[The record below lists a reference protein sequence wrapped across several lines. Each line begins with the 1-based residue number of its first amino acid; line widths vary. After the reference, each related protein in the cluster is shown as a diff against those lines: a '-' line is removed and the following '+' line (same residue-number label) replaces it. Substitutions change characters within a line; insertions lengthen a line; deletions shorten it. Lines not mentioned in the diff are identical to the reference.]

1 MAAPR
6 SRHRARPPAA
16 RPTQAPRKHDAPG
29 KEVVARDAAT
39 FPVVAMG
46 ASAGGLDAFRIL
58 VSALPAKSGAAFI
71 LVQHLDPTHASM
83 MADILSTHTPMVVAE
98 AGQDMRIEPDHIY
111 VIPPGRYLAVRD
123 GAMHLSLPRT
133 RDAVRMSFDVLLQS
147 LAEALGERAVCV
159 ILSGTGTDGSAGAKA
174 IKQAGGLVI
183 AQDPDEAEYEGMPR
197 SAIATGAVDLV
208 LPLDRIPETL
218 GKYAG
223 HEYLKTGETSA
234 ATALGSDLATIL
246 DLLRK
251 KTPHDFALYKE
262 GTLGRRITR
271 RMALAGIEDVNRYL
285 EMLNKDPGELQR
297 LTDDLLINVTRF
309 FRDAKAFELLAQN
322 VIPDLVRAQPEGP
335 IRVWV
340 PGCSTGEEAY
350 SIAMLFLE
358 QIAAA
363 QRNIKLQIFATD
375 IDEDAIAFAREGL
388 YPQVIE
394 VDVAPALL
402 KRYFIQEDHAY
413 RVSRDLR
420 AAIVFSV
427 HDLLS
432 DAPFSR
438 LDLVSCRNVLI
449 YIRPEVQEKVL
460 SLFHFALRDGGIL
473 FLGTSETVGAANH
486 HFEPLF
492 KKQRIYRHLGRSWP
506 GEVELPRGPGRTA
519 AARPERPPPAPPRRA
534 NLADLAQRLLLET
547 FAPASVLVSRKHQG
561 LYYFGPIDRYLK
573 LPAGEATQDLLQSAR
588 EGLRPA
594 IRTALEKL
602 EHNPEE
608 AVAIAG
614 RMKRNGGAVAVTVG
628 ARPMKSEGPG
638 LVLLSFQDA
647 PKRER
652 PAKAAVEPPADT
664 SRLAQ
669 LEEELDATRKDLES
683 AVHDRETAEE
693 ELRAVNE
700 EAMSMN
706 EEYQTT
712 NEELETSK
720 EELQSLNEEL
730 TALNNQLQE
739 TLDQHKAVAND
750 LENILNSADVATLFL
765 DENLKIRFFTPAAKA
780 LFSVIAS
787 DIGRPLADLARHF
800 ANETLLAQARGVL
813 ASLIPVTR
821 EIEAENGR
829 WYNCRILPYRTKD
842 NRIEGVVI
850 TFVDVTVAKRAEEA
864 LAAAKAAAETANLGK
879 TRFLAAASHDLRQP
893 LQTLNL
899 LQNLLA
905 RKVRDKEALELVARG
920 AETVSA
926 MSGMLNTL
934 LDINQLEAGVV
945 RPDMTDFPI
954 NGLLERLKAEFA
966 YHTQAHGLE
975 WRVRPCR
982 GWVRSD
988 PRLLEQMLR
997 NLLSNA
1003 VKYTPRGGILLGCR
1017 RRGDKM
1023 HIEVW
1028 DTGLGIP
1035 KDQLRA
1041 IFQEFH
1047 QVDRSARETGRG
1059 RGLGLGLTIV
1069 QRLGDL
1075 LGHRVDV
1082 RSREG
1087 RGSVFSIEVPLA
1099 PATVAKAAQEP
1110 AEAAAEAPAHATGS
1124 ILIVEDDPGL
1134 REILDLLLREEGHR
1148 VAAVADGPAA
1158 IALVAHQDIRPDLLI
1173 VDHDLPNGM
1182 TGLELL
1188 SRMREMFGQGLLGL
1202 VLTGDISTETLS
1214 AIARQGNVSRGKPVS
1229 AADLTS
1235 LVRSLLAKPSSGAGS
1250 AAR

>member
-1 MAAPR
+1 MAARR
-6 SRHRARPPAA
+6 SRHWA
-16 RPTQAPRKHDAPG
+16 RPTQAPRKRDASG

-71 LVQHLDPTHASM
+71 LVQHLDPTHVSM
-83 MADILSTHTPMVVAE
+83 MAEILSGHTPMAVAE

-123 GAMHLSLPRT
+123 GEMHLSLPRT

-147 LAEALGERAVCV
+147 LAEELGERAVCV
-159 ILSGTGTDGSAGAKA
+159 VLSGTGTDGSVGAKA

-208 LPLDRIPETL
+208 LPLDRIPEAL
-218 GKYAG
+218 GKYAR
-223 HEYLKTGETSA
+223 HEYLKTDETSA
-234 ATALGSDLATIL
+234 ATALGSDLAKIL

-251 KTPHDFALYKE
+251 KTPHDFALYRE

-271 RMALAGIEDVNRYL
+271 RMALAGIEDANRYL
-285 EMLNKDPGELQR
+285 EMLNKDPGELRR
-297 LTDDLLINVTRF
+297 LADDLLINVTRF

-322 VIPDLVRAQPEGP
+322 VIPEILRAQPGGP
-335 IRVWV
+335 IRIWV

-363 QRNIKLQIFATD
+363 QRSIKLQVFATD

-394 VDVAPALL
+394 VDVAPTLL
-402 KRYFIQEDHAY
+402 KRYFTQEDHAY

-420 AAIVFSV
+420 AAIVFSI

-438 LDLVSCRNVLI
+438 LDLISCRNVLI

-473 FLGTSETVGAANH
+473 FLGSSETVGTANH

-519 AARPERPPPAPPRRA
+519 AARPERPTVPPPRRV
-534 NLADLAQRLLLET
+534 NVSDLAQRLLLET
-547 FAPASVLVSRKHQG
+547 FAPASVLVNRKRQG

-573 LPAGEATQDLLQSAR
+573 LPTGEATQDLLQSAR

-614 RMKRNGGAVAVTVG
+614 RVKRNGGAVAVTVG

-647 PKRER
+647 PKQER
-652 PAKAAVEPPADT
+652 PAKAAIEPPADT

-730 TALNNQLQE
+730 TAHNSQLQE
-739 TLDQHKAVAND
+739 TLDRHKAIAND

-765 DENLKIRFFTPAAKA
+765 DENLKIRFFTPAAKS

-800 ANETLLAQARGVL
+800 ANETLLAEARGVL

-842 NRIEGVVI
+842 NRIEGVVV
-850 TFVDVTVAKRAEEA
+850 TFGDVTVAKSAEEA
-864 LAAAKAAAETANLGK
+864 LTAAKAAAETANLGK

-920 AETVSA
+920 AEMVSA

-945 RPDMTDFPI
+945 RPDIADFPI
-954 NGLLERLKAEFA
+954 NGLLERLRAEFA

-982 GWVRSD
+982 RWVRSD

-1017 RRGDKM
+1017 QRGDKM

-1047 QVDRSARETGRG
+1047 QVDRAARETSRG

-1087 RGSVFSIEVPLA
+1087 RGSVFSIEVPLVA

-1110 AEAAAEAPAHATGS
+1110 AEAAGEAPAHVTGS

-1158 IALVAHQDIRPDLLI
+1158 IELVAHQAIRPDLLI
-1173 VDHDLPNGM
+1173 VDHNLPNGM

-1188 SRMREMFGQGLLGL
+1188 SRMREMFGQDLPGL
-1202 VLTGDISTETLS
+1202 VLTGDISTETIG
-1214 AIARQGNVSRGKPVS
+1214 AIARQGYVSRGKPVS

-1235 LVRSLLAKPSSGAGS
+1235 LVRSLLAKPSSRAGS
-1250 AAR
+1250 AVC